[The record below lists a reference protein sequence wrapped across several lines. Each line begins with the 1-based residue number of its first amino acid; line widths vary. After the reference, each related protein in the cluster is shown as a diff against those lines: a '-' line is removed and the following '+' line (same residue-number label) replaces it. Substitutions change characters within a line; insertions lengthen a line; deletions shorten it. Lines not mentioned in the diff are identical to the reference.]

1 MPGNGKRL
9 VSKLKKTK
17 NVSPQKFPKPMKTQR
32 TLKKLSEY
40 KIGEGP
46 DYSQ

>member
-17 NVSPQKFPKPMKTQR
+17 NVSPQKFPKPTKTQG
-32 TLKKLSEY
+32 THKKFSEY

-46 DYSQ
+46 DYN